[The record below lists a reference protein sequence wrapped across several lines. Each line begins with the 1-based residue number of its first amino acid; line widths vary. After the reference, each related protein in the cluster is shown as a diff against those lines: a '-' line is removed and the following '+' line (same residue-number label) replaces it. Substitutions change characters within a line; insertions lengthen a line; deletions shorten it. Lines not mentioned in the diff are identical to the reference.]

1 MLPFIVLWVWVH
13 LNWVLSELSVNPT
26 NMMHFQPWGPISVS
40 ADPSGLLVISWPLQT
55 LGVQFETTG
64 DWDLCLE
71 YPARPLSSTKAEL
84 VRPITFFK
92 ASIKTLL
99 SLTCY
104 VPLYFSCTDLLRLLI
119 ITPLSGSL
127 WFYLFCRLTIC
138 QNTILE
144 QVIQKSIVPFHPQN
158 ILRAQMTWS
167 QNVKAVPA
175 ALNYS
180 FMKFYVLKIFQFY
193 H

>member
-1 MLPFIVLWVWVH
+1 MPTHPLQLASYICMFETTRWTFWTTRPCSLCIYNMFLHVALHSTVCWIKQWVWVH

-40 ADPSGLLVISWPLQT
+40 ADPSGLLVSSWPLQT
-55 LGVQFETTG
+55 LDVQFETTG

-99 SLTCY
+99 SLT
-104 VPLYFSCTDLLRLLI
+104 
-119 ITPLSGSL
+119 G
-127 WFYLFCRLTIC
+127 
-138 QNTILE
+138 
-144 QVIQKSIVPFHPQN
+144 
-158 ILRAQMTWS
+158 
-167 QNVKAVPA
+167 
-175 ALNYS
+175 
-180 FMKFYVLKIFQFY
+180 
-193 H
+193 